1 MKHRDVGGKTTK
13 IRQDSSKGRGASQD
27 RGRDEKQEQ
36 VCWQRA
42 DSGVAKAVQD

>member
-1 MKHRDVGGKTTK
+1 MGKLPKYGRIPVKEEEIRRTGVG
-13 IRQDSSKGRGASQD
+13 
-27 RGRDEKQEQ
+27 DEKQEQ